1 MAKPVKAVM
10 VATPGPD
17 FRLLFESGHGLALA
31 VLPHAPFQVVAVTD
45 AFVDALRVPRTA
57 IVGRSLADAL
67 RDLLGADD
75 GALADSLRRVLATGA
90 PDAMGVVDND
100 DRHLRPVTVPVVREG
115 TIVYLVHRLDDVTT
129 IEDELRRTRARLAET
144 SKERSIF
151 AAFAEHSSDFIG
163 IANAQGVPVYVN
175 PAGRAMVG
183 LSPDFPIE
191 STTIPDYYPSASRGF
206 VSNVIVPTVNQKGRW
221 RGETTFRHW
230 QTDEEIPVSDEHFVI
245 RDPDSDE
252 VLGMGTITRDISD
265 RREVEAIRRRAFE
278 HVRGIVDIA
287 EEAIV
292 SVDDDFRIVLF
303 NTSAERCFGY
313 RAAEVLG
320 GPVDILLPERYR
332 PRHREQIAE
341 FAAETTGLTLQKHS
355 RTVLGMRKNGEEF
368 PAEAAISRVTV
379 DGQSLFNA
387 VMRDVTEQRRLET
400 EERFLVE
407 AGATLLAEATGDEA
421 ALAGLGR
428 LIVER
433 FADVFM
439 VKFTSSDVPRPELV
453 VEAKRTG
460 TFGEHARRAQ
470 LRASADAMMNRVL
483 DDHHPVIVADLTPG
497 TETPAPFLALP
508 LLLHGESIG
517 VMACIGRP
525 GSRAYDERDLRL
537 GLRIADLAAL
547 ASDNARLH
555 QATRL
560 AVLARDEIVGIV
572 AHDLRSPLSTILLA
586 SRLLRRPGT
595 EPERRSGRN
604 LELIERSAA
613 RMNRLIEDLLDVVR
627 VDSKSLTVRRDKLAS
642 NELVREILDGH
653 RAAATSAQL
662 DLVLECATHLPP
674 VSADHDRVLQ
684 VFDNLIANA
693 IKFTPTG
700 GRIVIGASP
709 RESEVVF
716 SVADTGM
723 GIDAESL
730 PHVFDRFW
738 QARREDRRGVGLGL
752 PIVRGIVEAHGGHIW
767 VESQAGMGT
776 RFAFTLPRAD

>member
-1 MAKPVKAVM
+1 ML
-10 VATPGPD
+10 ATPGPD
-17 FRLLFESGHGLALA
+17 FRLLFESSHDLALA
-31 VLPHAPFQVVAVTD
+31 VLPRAPFRVVAVTD
-45 AFVDALRVPRTA
+45 TFASALRVPRAA
-57 IVGRSLADAL
+57 IVGRPLADVR
-67 RDLLGADD
+67 RDLLGGDD
-75 GALADSLRRVLATGA
+75 VALVGSLDRVLETGKVE
-90 PDAMGVVDND
+90 AMGVVDHAG
-100 DRHLRPVTVPVVREG
+100 RHLRPVTVPIVREG
-115 TIVYLVHRLDDVTT
+115 TIVYLVHRLDDVTDL
-129 IEDELRRTRARLAET
+129 EDDLRRTRTRLVET
-144 SKERSIF
+144 ANERSIF

-163 IANAQGVPVYVN
+163 IADARGVPVYVN

-183 LSPDFPIE
+183 MSPDFPIE
-191 STTIPDYYPSASRGF
+191 TTSIHDYYPPAARAF
-206 VSNVIVPTVNQKGRW
+206 VQEEILPSVTQKGRW
-221 RGETTFRHW
+221 RGETAFRHW
-230 QTDEEIPVSDEHFVI
+230 KTEKEIPVSDEHFTI
-245 RDPDSDE
+245 LEPETGE

-265 RREVEAIRRRAFE
+265 RKEVETIRQRAFN

-292 SVDDDFRIVLF
+292 SVDEEGRVVLF

-313 RAAEVLG
+313 RASEILG
-320 GPVDILLPERYR
+320 GPVDVLLPERYR
-332 PRHREQIAE
+332 EEHREQMAK
-341 FAAETTGLTLQKHS
+341 FAAETTGLTLQRHA
-355 RTVLGMRKNGEEF
+355 RTVLGLRKNGEEF
-368 PAEAAISRVTV
+368 PAEASISRVTV
-379 DGQSLFNA
+379 DGRSLFNA
-387 VMRDVTEQRRLET
+387 VMRDVTAQRRLET

-407 AGATLLAEATGDEA
+407 AGATLLAAATGDETT
-421 ALAGLGR
+421 LASLGR
-428 LIVER
+428 LIVDR
-433 FADVFM
+433 FADIFM

-470 LRASADAMMNRVL
+470 LRASADAMMTRVL
-483 DDHHPVIVADLTPG
+483 DERQPVVVADITPG
-497 TETPAPFLALP
+497 SAAPAPFLAVP
-508 LLLHGESIG
+508 LLLHGELIG

-525 GSRAYDERDLRL
+525 GSRAYDERDVRL

-547 ASDNARLH
+547 AADNARLH
-555 QATRL
+555 QATRH

-586 SRLLRRPGT
+586 SRLLRRPAT

-604 LELIERSAA
+604 VELIERSAA

-642 NELVREILDGH
+642 NELVREIFDMH

-662 DLVLECATHLPP
+662 DLVLECATNLPA
-674 VSADHDRVLQ
+674 VLADRDRVLQ

-693 IKFTPTG
+693 IKFTRAG

-709 RESEVVF
+709 RESEVIF
-716 SVADTGM
+716 SVADTGV
-723 GIDAESL
+723 GIDDESL

-752 PIVRGIVEAHGGHIW
+752 PIVRGIVEAHGGQIW